1 MSYSPI
7 DVGFFMGE
15 AFFWDKGVISLL
27 DSFVNFVN
35 YTTYFMFY
43 TKIFTCRW
51 SRRVSRDNPTVSPKK
66 KMLCNV
72 TYASD
77 TVERPSFDRRLS
89 CAGDLEH
96 GSHIKGNFTGIR
108 RNPSFIR
115 RLFSEPAMGYKS
127 YSNVKN
133 NAKTIRTV
141 FLVVGEALARFP
153 PLTSVTLGFGS
164 VCF

>member
-1 MSYSPI
+1 MRKT
-7 DVGFFMGE
+7 FFS
-15 AFFWDKGVISLL
+15 DKGVTSLS
-27 DSFVNFVN
+27 DSLVN
-35 YTTYFMFY
+35 YSTYFMFNAQV
-43 TKIFTCRW
+43 FTCRW
-51 SRRVSRDNPTVSPKK
+51 SRRVSRDNPTISPKK
-66 KMLCNV
+66 KMLCSV

-77 TVERPSFDRRLS
+77 TVERPSLDRRLS

-96 GSHIKGNFTGIR
+96 GSHIKGDFTGIR

-141 FLVVGEALARFP
+141 FLVVGEALTRFP
-153 PLTSVTLGFGS
+153 SLTSVTLGFGF
-164 VCF
+164 VFF